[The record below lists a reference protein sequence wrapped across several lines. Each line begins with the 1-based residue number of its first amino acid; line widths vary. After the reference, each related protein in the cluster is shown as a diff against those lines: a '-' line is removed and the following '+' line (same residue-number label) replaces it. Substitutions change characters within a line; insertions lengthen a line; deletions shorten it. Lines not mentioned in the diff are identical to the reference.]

1 MRMTDLTE
9 LIISLTKTLEAEGTF
24 QQRFK
29 IKDLEFGFIP
39 NLEEISFGEYV
50 DLEKY
55 LQDVSTFH
63 KAMAVMYRPIKE
75 TLKDRYSIHDYKG
88 SDEYSDLMKFAPLQI
103 VKGANVFFWTLEKDL
118 LKATLTFLET
128 EMNQEIKTHLV
139 KELNLENS
147 GVGMEAYMY
156 SLRETLQDSMKS
168 PSWDSANALL
178 FSRLQNKA
186 MTYSNENL
194 NA

>member
-1 MRMTDLTE
+1 
-9 LIISLTKTLEAEGTF
+9 
-24 QQRFK
+24 
-29 IKDLEFGFIP
+29 
-39 NLEEISFGEYV
+39 
-50 DLEKY
+50 
-55 LQDVSTFH
+55 
-63 KAMAVMYRPIKE
+63 MAVMYRPIKE
-75 TLKDRYSIHDYKG
+75 TFKDCYSIHEYKG

-147 GVGMEAYMY
+147 GDGMEAYMS
-156 SLRETLQDSMKS
+156 SLKATLQDSMKL
-168 PSWDSANALL
+168 PNWDLENASL
-178 FSRLQNKA
+178 FSRLRNKA

>member
-75 TLKDRYSIHDYKG
+75 TFKDRYSIHDYKG

-118 LKATLTFLET
+118 LRATLTFLET
-128 EMNQEIKTHLV
+128 ETTQEMKTHLA
-139 KELNLENS
+139 KELNLESS
-147 GVGMEAYMY
+147 GGGMEAYMY
-156 SLRETLQDSMKS
+156 SLKETLQNSMKS
-168 PSWDSANALL
+168 PSWDLENASL
-178 FSRLQNKA
+178 FSRLRNKA
-186 MTYSNENL
+186 MIYNNENL

>member
-1 MRMTDLTE
+1 MTDLTE

-75 TLKDRYSIHDYKG
+75 TFKDRYSIHEYNG

-118 LKATLTFLET
+118 LRATLTFLET
-128 EMNQEIKTHLV
+128 ETTQEMKTHLA
-139 KELNLENS
+139 KELNLESS
-147 GVGMEAYMY
+147 GGGMEAYMY
-156 SLRETLQDSMKS
+156 SLKATLQDSMTS
-168 PSWDSANALL
+168 PSWDSANASL